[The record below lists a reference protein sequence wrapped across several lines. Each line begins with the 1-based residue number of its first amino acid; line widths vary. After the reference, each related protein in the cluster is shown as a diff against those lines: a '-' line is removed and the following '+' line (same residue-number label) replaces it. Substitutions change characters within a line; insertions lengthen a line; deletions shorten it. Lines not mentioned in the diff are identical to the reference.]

1 MPHSSTT
8 QTASTALARMS
19 HGLILLVALG
29 AALSP
34 ATAQDPRLRPGAT
47 IRFGPSGT
55 DTVYVGQL
63 ARATPDS
70 ILLRRCTNCSRLSYS
85 RIDVN
90 RLAVFQPA
98 HRGSRFLTGFGY
110 GGLAG
115 LGLGVILAKSCHGIG
130 DECDGGIV
138 LIPFGGLLGGL
149 IGGLIGYLTAYTW
162 DPVP

>member
-1 MPHSSTT
+1 MSACSITKT
-8 QTASTALARMS
+8 ESTAIARMS
-19 HGLILLVALG
+19 YGLSLLVALV
-29 AALSP
+29 AAFSP
-34 ATAQDPRLRPGAT
+34 AKAQDARLRPGAT
-47 IRFGPSGT
+47 IRFSPSGT

-85 RIDVN
+85 RSDLN
-90 RLAVFQPA
+90 RLAVFHPA

-110 GGLAG
+110 GGLIG
-115 LGLGVILAKSCHGIG
+115 LGLSVIVARSCHGVG
-130 DECDGGIV
+130 DACDGGIV

-149 IGGLIGYLTAYTW
+149 VGGLAGYLTAYTW